1 MIELLKKIAVKV
13 ATFLHCGVDK
23 IYHFIVLL
31 ILVPANI
38 IVIEFLPTI
47 WAAAIVGVEIAVTKE
62 YADSK
67 CKGYKFSWGDIIA
80 GILAI
85 VMVVVGYF
93 LII

>member
-1 MIELLKKIAVKV
+1 MIELLKLISAKIA
-13 ATFLHCGVDK
+13 AFLHCGVDK

-47 WAAAIVGVEIAVTKE
+47 WAAAIVGIEIMVTKE

-67 CKGYKFSWGDIIA
+67 CKGNIFSWKDIFA
-80 GILAI
+80 GALGILT
-85 VMVVVGYF
+85 VVIIY